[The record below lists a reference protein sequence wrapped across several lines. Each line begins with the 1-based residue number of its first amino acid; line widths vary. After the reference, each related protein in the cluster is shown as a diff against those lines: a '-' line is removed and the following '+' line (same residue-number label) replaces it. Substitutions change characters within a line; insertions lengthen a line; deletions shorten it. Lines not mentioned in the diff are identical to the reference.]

1 MSKQTPEGAVKAAI
15 CEFLTIHGIR
25 HFRMN
30 AGMTVLSGAN
40 GKRRMIRG
48 HEPGTADILA
58 FPVVPVKDHIAG
70 DGDGCTMVPMP
81 LWIEVKRESGG
92 RVSAAQRVF
101 LASVEN
107 EGHLTLVA
115 TSIEVVAAK
124 LREIGAI

>member
-58 FPVVPVKDHIAG
+58 FPRVKIAFDGDQDWIRVPV
-70 DGDGCTMVPMP
+70 P
-81 LWIEVKRESGG
+81 LWIEVKRETGG
-92 RVSAAQRVF
+92 RVSDAQRVF

-115 TSIEVVAAK
+115 TSIDVVAAK

>member
-1 MSKQTPEGAVKAAI
+1 MKAAI

-48 HEPGTADILA
+48 HEPGTSDILA
-58 FPVVPVKDHIAG
+58 FPIVGGSPL
-70 DGDGCTMVPMP
+70 P
-81 LWIEVKRESGG
+81 LWIEVKREKGG
-92 RVSAAQRVF
+92 IVSDAQRAF
-101 LASVEN
+101 LAAVDT

-115 TSIEVVAAK
+115 TSIDAVAAK

>member
-1 MSKQTPEGAVKAAI
+1 MKAAI

-58 FPVVPVKDHIAG
+58 FPRVKIAF
-70 DGDGCTMVPMP
+70 DGDQDWIRVPAP
-81 LWIEVKRESGG
+81 LWIEVKRETGG
-92 RVSAAQRVF
+92 RVSDAQRVF

-115 TSIEVVAAK
+115 TSIDAVAAK